1 MWTAGTST
9 WIARSPELRIAIVER
24 WSMSPQ
30 NRNHLV
36 RTKVAVEGLT
46 PRLRILPVGVAPFQ
60 LVAETD
66 LLRNYKAQGRIVN
79 FEVSRECGKTNIL
92 LGQVMLAIRDDLFY
106 VNRWWYRIAQ
116 DRASV
121 PTLIQRGPFESA
133 ITLVGQVTIDE
144 TQPNTAS
151 GIGSQRKGCVA

>member
-9 WIARSPELRIAIVER
+9 WIARSPDLRIAIVER

-106 VNRWWYRIAQ
+106 VNRWWYRIARSDGSDQ
-116 DRASV
+116 SSV
-121 PTLIQRGPFESA
+121 ERRHWQTIAARPVMWKPPTGTWHPRDGRSRPRRMF
-133 ITLVGQVTIDE
+133 
-144 TQPNTAS
+144 
-151 GIGSQRKGCVA
+151 